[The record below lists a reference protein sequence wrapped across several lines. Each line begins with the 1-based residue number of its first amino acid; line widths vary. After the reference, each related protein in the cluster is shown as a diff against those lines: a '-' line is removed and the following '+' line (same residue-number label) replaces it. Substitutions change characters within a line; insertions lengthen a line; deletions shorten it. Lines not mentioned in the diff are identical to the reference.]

1 MTEAEVIRIM
11 REHLEGLFPMVCPTC
26 DRRFAT
32 LREYILTTERLGPMM
47 SYDAELGNWNTTQPI
62 GVAALSNCP
71 CGNTLTLNTEGMLI
85 PRRLLL
91 LDWVRGEMQRRGL
104 SSQELLEY
112 LREET
117 RKQVLAEKRQKDI

>member
-1 MTEAEVIRIM
+1 
-11 REHLEGLFPMVCPTC
+11 MVCPNC

-47 SYDAELGNWNTTQPI
+47 SYDAELGNWKTLQPI

-71 CGNTLTLNTEGMLI
+71 CGNTLTLNTEGMPI
-85 PRRLLL
+85 PQRLLL
-91 LDWVRGEMQRRGL
+91 LDWIRGEMQRRGL

-117 RKQVLAEKRQKDI
+117 RNQVLAEQHQKDI